1 MTETPTSTEELQSAQ
16 RLDRWLW
23 FARFFKTRT
32 LATNTVTTGK
42 VRVNGERVSRAARA
56 IKPGD
61 VLTFPAG
68 SEIRVIKVLGIGP
81 RRGPAPEAQ
90 ALYEDQTPRAP
101 QSSPKT
107 TKTTPETREAGS
119 GRPTKRDR
127 RQTDAFKTQTDAFKT
142 LSD

>member
-1 MTETPTSTEELQSAQ
+1 MTATQTSTEASHPSQ

-90 ALYEDQTPRAP
+90 ALYEDQTPREL
-101 QSSPKT
+101 QSRPKT
-107 TKTTPETREAGS
+107 TKTAPETREAGS
-119 GRPTKRDR
+119 GRPTKRER
-127 RQTDAFKTQTDAFKT
+127 RQTDAFKK

>member
-1 MTETPTSTEELQSAQ
+1 MTEASTRTEASLPSQ

-56 IKPGD
+56 IKSGD

-90 ALYEDQTPRAP
+90 ALYEDQTPREEKSA
-101 QSSPKT
+101 SKT
-107 TKTTPETREAGS
+107 TKTGPEIREAGS

-127 RQTDAFKTQTDAFKT
+127 RQTDAFKNLLD
-142 LSD
+142 